1 MEHTNGGIQRL
12 VESVHTKGNY
22 RLPLK
27 NMAYII
33 YNMSLKEMY
42 DPDLIS
48 KFEEGYKTVS
58 ATHMN
63 ARIAY
68 GALSASYSNN
78 QASQFGIDFW
88 ESKLE
93 DNIEGMHA

>member
-1 MEHTNGGIQRL
+1 
-12 VESVHTKGNY
+12 
-22 RLPLK
+22 
-27 NMAYII
+27 MAYII

-42 DPDLIS
+42 DPELIS

-58 ATHMN
+58 STHMN

-78 QASQFGIDFW
+78 
-88 ESKLE
+88 
-93 DNIEGMHA
+93 